1 MALTVEK
8 AFLFPIMLII
18 LATCAS
24 HVFSRTLQ
32 ESSFVEKHEQWMAEY
47 GRTYQDEAEKQMR
60 FNIFRQNLEY
70 VEKANKEG
78 NRTYKLS
85 VNKFSDL
92 TNEEFRAF
100 YTGYKM
106 PSNSRPSTTSFR
118 YENLTDVPPSKDW
131 RQEGAVT
138 GIKQQGSCGCC
149 WAFSAVGA
157 LEGMIQINTGKLI
170 PLSEQQLVDCSTNY
184 GNHGCNGGF
193 MDKAFQYIIENQG
206 IATETDYPYQE
217 MQGTC
222 DAQKA
227 AAAAARIS
235 KFEELPANDEQALL
249 NAVSMHPVSVC
260 IEGGGQDFQNYRSG
274 VFNGQCG
281 TQCDHAVTLIGYGT
295 SEDGMKYWLIKN
307 SWGETWGEN
316 GYMRI
321 QRDAGVSGGLCGIAT
336 GSSYPVA

>member
-1 MALTVEK
+1 MSNGWLSTDALT
-8 AFLFPIMLII
+8 
-18 LATCAS
+18 
-24 HVFSRTLQ
+24 RTRQRSKL
-32 ESSFVEKHEQWMAEY
+32 
-47 GRTYQDEAEKQMR
+47 RL
-60 FNIFRQNLEY
+60 NIFKQNLEY

-92 TNEEFRAF
+92 TNEEFRA
-100 YTGYKM
+100 YIQDTRCRAT
-106 PSNSRPSTTSFR
+106 PRPSTTSFR

-138 GIKQQGSCGCC
+138 GCC

-157 LEGMIQINTGKLI
+157 LEGMMQINTGKLI
-170 PLSEQQLVDCSTNY
+170 PLSEQQLLDCSTNY
-184 GNHGCNGGF
+184 GNHGCNGGL
-193 MDKAFQYIIENQG
+193 MDNAFQYIIENQG

-227 AAAAARIS
+227 ATAAARIS
-235 KFEELPANDEQALL
+235 KFEDLPANDEQALL

>member
-1 MALTVEK
+1 
-8 AFLFPIMLII
+8 
-18 LATCAS
+18 
-24 HVFSRTLQ
+24 
-32 ESSFVEKHEQWMAEY
+32 
-47 GRTYQDEAEKQMR
+47 
-60 FNIFRQNLEY
+60 
-70 VEKANKEG
+70 
-78 NRTYKLS
+78 
-85 VNKFSDL
+85 
-92 TNEEFRAF
+92 
-100 YTGYKM
+100 M

-138 GIKQQGSCGCC
+138 GCC

-157 LEGMIQINTGKLI
+157 LEGMVQINTGKLI
-170 PLSEQQLVDCSTNY
+170 PLSEQQLLDCSTNY
-184 GNHGCNGGF
+184 GNHGCNGGL
-193 MDKAFQYIIENQG
+193 MDNAFQYIIENQG

-222 DAQKA
+222 DAQMA
-227 AAAAARIS
+227 AMAAVRIS
-235 KFEELPANDEQALL
+235 KFEDLPANDERALL
-249 NAVSMHPVSVC
+249 NAVSMHPVSVCIEGSGQDFQNYRSGVFNGQCGTQCDHAVTLIGYGTSEDGMKYWLIKNSLGRDLGMHPVSVC

-336 GSSYPVA
+336 RSSYPVA